1 MVVGT
6 KKRREERVGG
16 RERVF
21 CGCGCGCG
29 WFVGGRGVK
38 LDLLTSTDESYSKHR
53 RGQVQSVGKWRPGR
67 GLWVYCRAYGV
78 IG

>member
-16 RERVF
+16 REIVF

-29 WFVGGRGVK
+29 GEGGEAGFVNKYR
-38 LDLLTSTDESYSKHR
+38 
-53 RGQVQSVGKWRPGR
+53 
-67 GLWVYCRAYGV
+67 
-78 IG
+78 

>member
-1 MVVGT
+1 MGT

-16 RERVF
+16 REIVF

-29 WFVGGRGVK
+29 CCWFVGGRGGK
-38 LDLLTSTDESYSKHR
+38 LGLLTSTDESNSKHR